1 MTASVTET
9 NRMRE
14 LQDKVACLRAQV
26 RNKLVNYSILHGK
39 CDHDLVST
47 NKLRVSRTYKLSYIT
62 VGATKSFPPPQ
73 KNKSSIDPQ
82 IVTFLMHNIVK
93 YLLW

>member
-62 VGATKSFPPPQ
+62 VGATKSFPPPLKKINLQ
-73 KNKSSIDPQ
+73 
-82 IVTFLMHNIVK
+82 
-93 YLLW
+93 